1 MTQRFST
8 VRRRRAADDGY
19 GLMNRKLRV
28 SAVTPDIVI
37 GDLDG
42 NLARLH
48 NALRAIEWTGP
59 YLAVLP
65 ELATSGYVFTDID
78 EARALSLRADDARL
92 TALADDVPADCVAVV
107 GFAEVDGDT
116 LYNSAIVIGD
126 GKVVGTY
133 RKAHLWAAE
142 PEIFATG
149 VEAGTVIDTAICRLE
164 VAICYDNEF
173 PELPRRLALRGAEVL
188 ALPVNW
194 PLVDRPEGE
203 HAPETIQAMAAARSS
218 QLATVIAD
226 RRGTE
231 RGVRWTG
238 GTAVIGP
245 DGWIKAT
252 PQGDETIA
260 TAVLDLT
267 DSKAIGD
274 RNDALADRRPDLYR
288 DLVESGEA
296 ATDIPD

>member
-1 MTQRFST
+1 
-8 VRRRRAADDGY
+8 
-19 GLMNRKLRV
+19 MNRKLRV

-48 NALRAIEWTGP
+48 TALRAIEWVRP
-59 YLAVLP
+59 HLAVLP
-65 ELATSGYVFTDID
+65 ELATSGYVFTDVD
-78 EARALSLRADDARL
+78 EARGLALRADDARL
-92 TALADDVPADCVAVV
+92 TALAHDIPADCVAVV
-107 GFAEVDGDT
+107 GFAEADGDT

-126 GKVVGTY
+126 GRVFGTY

-142 PEIFATG
+142 PEVFATG
-149 VEAGTVIDTAICRLE
+149 VEAGTVIDTPICRLG

-194 PLVDRPEGE
+194 PLADRPEGE

-218 QLATVIAD
+218 QLATVISD

-245 DGWIKAT
+245 DGWIKAA

-267 DSKAIGD
+267 DSKTIGD
-274 RNDALADRRPDLYR
+274 LNDALADRRPDLYG
-288 DLVESGEA
+288 DLVESGGVV
-296 ATDIPD
+296 TDIPD

>member
-8 VRRRRAADDGY
+8 VHPRRAADEGTVWV
-19 GLMNRKLRV
+19 NRKLRV

-37 GDLDG
+37 GDLDE
-42 NLARLH
+42 NLARLRS
-48 NALRAIEWTGP
+48 ALRTVEWTRP
-59 YLAVLP
+59 HLAVLP

-78 EARALSLRADDARL
+78 EARKLSLRADDARL
-92 TALADDVPADCVAVV
+92 TALADDVPAGCVAVV
-107 GFAEVDGDT
+107 GFAEADGDT
-116 LYNSAIVIGD
+116 LYNSAIVIGE
-126 GKVVGTY
+126 GRIVGTY

-142 PEIFATG
+142 PEFFATG
-149 VEAGTVIDTAICRLE
+149 AEAGTVIDTPICRLG

-218 QLATVIAD
+218 QLAIVIAD

-252 PQGDETIA
+252 PQGDETIV

-274 RNDALADRRPDLYR
+274 LNDALADRRPDLYG
-288 DLVESGEA
+288 DLVESRLA